1 MKHLQLPALLKSYN
15 RRKDRSVTIT
25 FESAKEVDN
34 ATLAYIDDIMGDSGF
49 VLFRRN
55 QFSAD
60 EVPTE
65 NAEVKGA
72 VSPSKYLRS
81 CLFAKHMADGGKKE
95 DFPKRYEKYIYGLAQ
110 EINDSIEH

>member
-1 MKHLQLPALLKSYN
+1 MKHLQLAASLKSYN

-25 FESAKEVDN
+25 FESDTEVDN
-34 ATLAYIDDIMGDSGF
+34 ATLAYIDDTMGDNGF

-55 QFSAD
+55 QFTPD

-65 NAEVKGA
+65 DAEIKGA

>member
-1 MKHLQLPALLKSYN
+1 MNHLQLPANLKSYN

-25 FESAKEVDN
+25 FETDGEVDN
-34 ATLAYIDDIMGDSGF
+34 KTLAYIDDTMGDNGF

-55 QFSAD
+55 QFSTD
-60 EVPTE
+60 EVPTVD
-65 NAEVKGA
+65 AEIKGK

-81 CLFAKHMADGGKKE
+81 CLFAKHMAEGGTKD

-110 EINDSIEH
+110 EINDSIDH

>member
-1 MKHLQLPALLKSYN
+1 MKHLQLAANVKSYN

-25 FESAKEVDN
+25 FESDAEVDTK
-34 ATLAYIDDIMGDSGF
+34 TLAFIDEMQGESGF

-65 NAEVKGA
+65 DAEIKGA
-72 VSPSKYLRS
+72 VSPSKYLRN
-81 CLFAKHMADGGKKE
+81 CLFAKHMAEGGKKE
-95 DFPKRYEKYIYGLAQ
+95 EFAKRYEKYIYGLAQ